1 MGFVTLV
8 SPMRD
13 MTSWKKIL
21 DYGINSNLVTAFAAD
36 AVGRIVLFDDGLI
49 HMTKL
54 PARSLSRMPVRD
66 LREHLFLKGSGR
78 PPEEEG
84 PEDLFRKTDF
94 RGQGGQ
100 GTLVWWGFQLGV
112 MPPPAGIYFL
122 ASYDRMPTEKQMETI
137 EYPTIVQMK
146 DKIQNAVAH
155 HLLEE
160 SDQRVLLEEVPRL
173 MEWEAEGFKTNRVFL
188 VDGVTLDDGPRPI
201 YLQFDGPEDNL
212 RMIQENVSIG
222 DIQFFRK
229 MSEAGARPALVEH
242 TEKTYRYEIMLPLT
256 WYIHVMGWIGIPF
269 PSLDLWMKPVR
280 LNFEEIVRNMG
291 DALGEERMALGLLPK
306 YDVHRGLFEEESF
319 LILMEGMIARHPPR
333 PFVVLLVQAPPA
345 SRDFLQGI
353 LDRSKRPSD
362 ILAQVG
368 EDLVL
373 LFPDQD
379 VSRARGIEDR
389 YREVLEKLLG
399 TKPDLNVTISV
410 FWFPSTAWTSRDLMA
425 TLLAR
430 PKIPIMPKTGSGA
443 TQKNFDEWFKRFL
456 VLKDWE

>member
-1 MGFVTLV
+1 MGFVSLV

-13 MTSWKKIL
+13 LTPWKKIL
-21 DYGINSNLVTAFAAD
+21 DYGINSNMVTAFAAD
-36 AVGRIVLFDDGLI
+36 AAGRIVLFEDGLI

-54 PARSLSRMPVRD
+54 PARTLSRMPVLD
-66 LREHLFLKGSGR
+66 LREHLGR
-78 PPEEEG
+78 KLPPPPQSSEG
-84 PEDLFRKTDF
+84 TEDLFSRTDF
-94 RGQGGQ
+94 RGHGDQ
-100 GTLVWWGFQLGV
+100 GTLVWWGFRLGA

-122 ASYDRMPTEKQMETI
+122 AFYDRLPTDKQMETI
-137 EYPTIVQMK
+137 EYPSILQMK
-146 DKIQNAVAH
+146 DKIQMAVAH

-160 SDQRVLLEEVPRL
+160 SDQRVLHEEIARL

-188 VDGVTLDDGPRPI
+188 TDGVTLDDGPRPI
-201 YLQFDGPEDNL
+201 YLQFDGPEDNV
-212 RMIQENVSIG
+212 RMVQENVSVG

-229 MSEAGARPALVEH
+229 ISEAGARPALIEH
-242 TEKTYRYEIMLPLT
+242 TEKAYRYEIMLPLT

-269 PSLDLWMKPVR
+269 PSLDMWMKPVR

-319 LILMEGMIARHPPR
+319 LALMDGMIVRHPPR
-333 PFVVLLVQAPPA
+333 PFVLLLVQFPPPFRN
-345 SRDFLQGI
+345 SLQGI

-389 YREVLEKLLG
+389 YREVLEKLVES
-399 TKPDLNVTISV
+399 TPDLKITLSV
-410 FWFPSTAWTSRDLMA
+410 FWFPSTAWTSRDL
-425 TLLAR
+425 LSSLSAR
-430 PKIPIMPKTGSGA
+430 PKIPIMPKSGTTA
-443 TQKNFDEWFKRFL
+443 PQKNFDEWFKRFL